1 MERLK
6 DTHLTEWGDV
16 ASSRFATAWQQNKV
30 MIIITSFL
38 LIIAI
43 LFLVIVTPIINHHLE
58 VQRIKWEIEK
68 VQLQIEFN
76 KEQWNVCK
84 ENMDTRH
91 SENEDNRKILND
103 LMQQYN
109 DMVGFT
115 KASTTDEISIR
126 VSPITW
132 TVDTTEMISDI

>member
-6 DTHLTEWGDV
+6 
-16 ASSRFATAWQQNKV
+16 QNKV

-58 VQRIKWEIEK
+58 VQRIKWEIEQ

-91 SENEDNRKILND
+91 SENEDNRKILNN
-103 LMQQYN
+103 LMLEYN
-109 DMVGFT
+109 SMVGFT
-115 KASTTDEISIR
+115 KASDDNR
-126 VSPITW
+126 VSPTEQ
-132 TVDTTEMISDI
+132 VDLTGTISDT

>member
-6 DTHLTEWGDV
+6 
-16 ASSRFATAWQQNKV
+16 QNKA

-43 LFLVIVTPIINHHLE
+43 LFLIIVTPIINHHLE

-76 KEQWNVCK
+76 KEQWNVCHD
-84 ENMDTRH
+84 NMEMWHD
-91 SENEDNRKILND
+91 ENEQNREILNN
-103 LMQQYN
+103 LMLEYN
-109 DMVGFT
+109 SMVGFT
-115 KASTTDEISIR
+115 TASATDEISIR

-132 TVDTTEMISDI
+132 TVDTTEMISDT

>member
-6 DTHLTEWGDV
+6 
-16 ASSRFATAWQQNKV
+16 QNKA

-43 LFLVIVTPIINHHLE
+43 LFLIIVTPIINHHLE

-76 KEQWNVCK
+76 KEQWNVCHD
-84 ENMDTRH
+84 NMEMWHD
-91 SENEDNRKILND
+91 ENEQNREILNN
-103 LMQQYN
+103 LMLEYN
-109 DMVGFT
+109 SMVGFT
-115 KASTTDEISIR
+115 KASATDEISIR

-132 TVDTTEMISDI
+132 TVDTTEMISDT

>member
-43 LFLVIVTPIINHHLE
+43 LFLIIVTPIINHHLE

-76 KEQWNVCK
+76 KEQWNVCHD
-84 ENMDTRH
+84 NMEMWHD
-91 SENEDNRKILND
+91 ENEQNREILNN
-103 LMQQYN
+103 LMLEYN
-109 DMVGFT
+109 SMVGFT
-115 KASTTDEISIR
+115 KASDDNR
-126 VSPITW
+126 VSPTEQ
-132 TVDTTEMISDI
+132 VDLTGTISDT

>member
-6 DTHLTEWGDV
+6 
-16 ASSRFATAWQQNKV
+16 QNKV

-43 LFLVIVTPIINHHLE
+43 LFLIIVTPIINHHLE

-91 SENEDNRKILND
+91 SENEDNRKILNN
-103 LMQQYN
+103 LMLEYN
-109 DMVGFT
+109 SMVAIYPTMSDIGTATTSRGEWGFT
-115 KASTTDEISIR
+115 KASDDNR

-132 TVDTTEMISDI
+132 TVDTTEMISDT